1 VDKHPTNVCVEVN
14 LEYLASQIANLRY
27 DSLSEFIGHLQQQ
40 ILAQSKG
47 DCEKG
52 RKKLAEELLKAS
64 NHLAFTETYIET
76 AWNISKPH
84 MQDDA

>member
-1 VDKHPTNVCVEVN
+1 MNKHPTNVCVHVN
-14 LEYLASQIANLRY
+14 LEYLAAQIANLRY

-40 ILAQSKG
+40 ILVQSKV

-52 RKKLAEELLKAS
+52 HKKLAEELLKAS
-64 NHLAFTETYIET
+64 NHLAFTETYIEA
-76 AWNISKPH
+76 AWNISKSH